1 MARAVGMTRRDLVR
15 LFLFEGSLYA
25 AVAAAIGALLG
36 VALAAALIAILNAIL
51 TGVAGDFPRIGLRV
65 TADALLASFAAGT
78 LLTFVTIA
86 VASRRA
92 SRLNI
97 VRAIRRVDEPDRL
110 GTMLQFNFG
119 VGVAV
124 VGAMVTV
131 AGWAPSAFEYRFTL
145 QVLGPLLIALGA
157 ALALKRF
164 FARRRLYPM
173 LSALLAAYYVTT
185 YFLIQRYENV
195 QEVNIV
201 GPVRGVILTMCIV
214 VIISYFEALPRA
226 IGRLIGRTRRMR
238 PVALPAVS
246 YPQHKRFRT
255 GMTLAMFSIVIL
267 SISFFS
273 IFGGLFD
280 VPPETQTGGFDVEAT
295 TTLDV
300 EDLGEHDRGL
310 VPAGT
315 VVQVVGLTDFFTRDV
330 TLITVS
336 GERTGQFN
344 ANPGHHV
351 FGMDEAFMAAQQFR
365 LLWRLDDYATDEDA
379 YRAVLERDDAVIVA
393 YPYSTNEQ
401 NQDLSHEVG
410 ESVQLHLGDD
420 ARHFTIVGIQE
431 QYHFPGIFLSKEQV
445 DSLFP
450 TTARTLYLYRLAAGT
465 DAVETARLLEQNY
478 RDVGMNAEA
487 SREKVLEEQ
496 EAFRQIL
503 AAMKLFLGLGLIVGV
518 LSLGIVTAR
527 SVIERRQEIGVLRAL
542 GYTATMI
549 RRIFFIEVTLVV
561 FLGAIIGVVC
571 SIVVS
576 FGLWFTIIREL
587 QYPYVIPWGEIA
599 ILLAVAYVVALAA
612 TVAPIRRASRVAPA
626 EALRYID

>member
-1 MARAVGMTRRDLVR
+1 
-15 LFLFEGSLYA
+15 
-25 AVAAAIGALLG
+25 
-36 VALAAALIAILNAIL
+36 
-51 TGVAGDFPRIGLRV
+51 
-65 TADALLASFAAGT
+65 
-78 LLTFVTIA
+78 
-86 VASRRA
+86 
-92 SRLNI
+92 
-97 VRAIRRVDEPDRL
+97 
-110 GTMLQFNFG
+110 
-119 VGVAV
+119 
-124 VGAMVTV
+124 
-131 AGWAPSAFEYRFTL
+131 
-145 QVLGPLLIALGA
+145 
-157 ALALKRF
+157 
-164 FARRRLYPM
+164 
-173 LSALLAAYYVTT
+173 
-185 YFLIQRYENV
+185 
-195 QEVNIV
+195 
-201 GPVRGVILTMCIV
+201 
-214 VIISYFEALPRA
+214 
-226 IGRLIGRTRRMR
+226 
-238 PVALPAVS
+238 
-246 YPQHKRFRT
+246 
-255 GMTLAMFSIVIL
+255 
-267 SISFFS
+267 
-273 IFGGLFD
+273 
-280 VPPETQTGGFDVEAT
+280 
-295 TTLDV
+295 
-300 EDLGEHDRGL
+300 
-310 VPAGT
+310 
-315 VVQVVGLTDFFTRDV
+315 
-330 TLITVS
+330 
-336 GERTGQFN
+336 
-344 ANPGHHV
+344 
-351 FGMDEAFMAAQQFR
+351 

-401 NQDLSHEVG
+401 NQDLSHQVG